1 MTLSGPRNMV
11 PQFPI
16 LIVDDQR
23 ISQSVI
29 SAALG
34 KEGYGNHICCLDE
47 RGVMDILGHQSV
59 EIILL
64 DMVMPHISGEN
75 LLPQIRSGY
84 PDIPVIMVTSLSDT
98 PTVVRCMKKGAYDYI
113 TKPFDND
120 LLIAAVKRAVDYRDL
135 TRQNARLSNNLLSE
149 SPIHTEF
156 FKDIITN
163 DRKMKSLFRYC
174 EATAPGK
181 EPVLITG
188 ETGTGKELMARAFH
202 AASRC
207 KGEFVAV
214 NVAGVDD
221 QVFSDTL
228 FGHEK
233 GAFTGAETSRRG
245 LISKAADGT
254 LFLDEIGELSEQL
267 QLKLLR
273 VIQEKEFT
281 PLGSDRP
288 VPTSARMI
296 IATHK
301 NLDQLQHQGRFR
313 QDLYFRLRTHH
324 VEIPPLRERRED
336 IPLLLEY
343 FVEQAAREFK
353 KKKPAYPP
361 ELIQLLKVH
370 SFPGNVRELRA
381 MIYDAIARHTAKT
394 LSTETFKKF
403 IFPSHRSQYD
413 RKTGLFGS
421 LFAAQDVL
429 PTLKIAAEALIDEAM
444 QRSGNNQ
451 KIAAAMLGISP
462 PALSKRLKL
471 RAKQQSDST
480 TVENNPTRALQ
491 PH

>member
-1 MTLSGPRNMV
+1 MNASSQRNMI
-11 PQFPI
+11 PQAPI

-23 ISQSVI
+23 ISLTVI
-29 SAALG
+29 SAALE
-34 KEGYGNHICCLDE
+34 KAGYVNHICCLDE
-47 RGVMDILGHQSV
+47 RGVMDILARQSV

-64 DMVMPHISGEN
+64 DMVMPHISGEK
-75 LLPQIRSGY
+75 LLPQIRNGY

-135 TRQNARLSNNLLSE
+135 TRQNVRLSNNLLSE
-149 SPIHTEF
+149 TPIQAEF
-156 FKDIITN
+156 FKGIITN
-163 DRKMKSLFRYC
+163 DLKMKSLFRYC

-202 AASRC
+202 AASRR

-233 GAFTGAETSRRG
+233 GAFTGAEKSRRG
-245 LISKAADGT
+245 LISKASGGT

-288 VPTSARMI
+288 VPTDARMI

-301 NLDQLQHQGRFR
+301 NLDQLQSQGKFR

-324 VEIPPLRERRED
+324 VEIPPLRDRKGD
-336 IPLLLEY
+336 IPLLLEH
-343 FVEQAAREFK
+343 FVEQAARDFQ
-353 KKKPAYPP
+353 KKKPAFPP
-361 ELIQLLKVH
+361 ELVQLLKVH
-370 SFPGNVRELRA
+370 SFPGNIRELRA
-381 MIYDAIARHTAKT
+381 MIYDAVARHTSKT

-403 IFPSHRSQYD
+403 IFPSHRMQYD
-413 RKTGLFGS
+413 RETGLFTN
-421 LFAAQDVL
+421 LFSTHEVL

-444 QRSGNNQ
+444 LRSSNNQ
-451 KIAAAMLGISP
+451 KVAAAMLGISP

-471 RAKQQSDST
+471 RAKQESSSNSI
-480 TVENNPTRALQ
+480 EKNPTKALQ